1 MSNTITNLSNQFIS
15 ASFQPLLQVSSSGD
29 LYDGLGNAVNILN
42 ITASYSLNST
52 AGGTGGSDKQIQFNS
67 SGSFSGDNNFTFD
80 YSNTKGVILGLNSVS
95 GAYAIAHGSA
105 SFARGNGS
113 HAEGLNNTAYDSYS
127 HAEGFGTTASGFA
140 AHSEGFGTIAS
151 GNESHAEGYAATS
164 AGSMSHAEGAGTT
177 SIGTYSHAEGEA
189 TITAGVAEAAH
200 AEGYLSVASASF
212 SHAEGINTLTTGYG
226 AHSDGVNTTASATG
240 SRAGGAYANA
250 SHNYEWSRSD
260 SALGQYGMI
269 SLSGATTTS
278 SSFELSIGNTGV
290 NYFTIP
296 SNTAV
301 YTNVTVIGG
310 YIASPMNSKSWTAQA
325 TFKNTGSAAMLATAS
340 FTSIS
345 GDAAMAAGTPTITAS
360 GSRMAINVTGVNGIS
375 IRWFARVDYTLV
387 SMA

>member
-42 ITASYSLNST
+42 ITSSYSLNST
-52 AGGTGGSDKQIQFNS
+52 AGGIGGSNKQIQFNS

-113 HAEGLNNTAYDSYS
+113 HAEGLNNTAYSAFS
-127 HAEGFGTTASGFA
+127 HAEGYNTTSTGYA
-140 AHSEGFGTIAS
+140 AHSEGFGTTAA
-151 GNESHAEGYAATS
+151 GNDAHAEGYATIAN
-164 AGSMSHAEGAGTT
+164 GSMSHAEG
-177 SIGTYSHAEGEA
+177 SNSVSNGTYSHAEGDS
-189 TITAGVAEAAH
+189 TVTAAEAAH
-200 AEGYLSVASASF
+200 SEGYLSIASASF

-290 NYFTIP
+290 DYFTIP

-325 TFKNTGSAAMLATAS
+325 TFKNTGSAAMLATSS